1 MSQRVRKNLIK
12 TTTKQLDVGKW
23 RMGVNEPVVGV
34 RLRGMRNRTHPLL
47 AVPKEQF
54 TARLMKRP
62 NGEIVD
68 PAVLRGVPS
77 TYYQEGMFL
86 MIWPS
91 PAHTWTIEI
100 DTIKKEK
107 AA

>member
-1 MSQRVRKNLIK
+1 MIK
-12 TTTKQLDVGKW
+12 TVTRNLDVGKW
-23 RMGVNEPVVGV
+23 RMNVPEQVVGV
-34 RLRGMRNRTHPLL
+34 RLKGMRNRAHPLL
-47 AVPKEQF
+47 QVPKEQF

-62 NGEIVD
+62 NGEVVD

-77 TYYQEGMFL
+77 TYYQEGTFL